1 MYAIISSQSLEII
14 KKTEK
19 TKKMTEYSITT
30 LTGVDPK

>member
-1 MYAIISSQSLEII
+1 MYTIVSSQSLEII

-19 TKKMTEYSITT
+19 RKKMTEYRITT